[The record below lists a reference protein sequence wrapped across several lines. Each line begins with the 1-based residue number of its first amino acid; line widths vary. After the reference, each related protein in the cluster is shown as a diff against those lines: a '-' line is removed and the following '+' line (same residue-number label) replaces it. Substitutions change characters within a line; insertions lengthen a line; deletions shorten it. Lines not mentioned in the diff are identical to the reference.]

1 MKIRDNETGEVFEYG
16 IDRHHALRISR
27 NGGCL
32 TFENLQN
39 GDGSLESGDG
49 GYSFVLDDGKTPE
62 ESVSPD
68 AVNGSTYANI
78 GGFHEENSMNDGW
91 IPVEERLPEAEQEH
105 VLACRRD
112 GSIDTARYS
121 PYSDRWYV
129 GSMCS
134 VSLDVIAWR
143 PLPEP
148 YRPERS
154 RE

>member
-1 MKIRDNETGEVFEYG
+1 MQELEKILEE
-16 IDRHHALRISR
+16 ID
-27 NGGCL
+27 
-32 TFENLQN
+32 ENKHIVEIF
-39 GDGSLESGDG
+39 GRGVYFVPLEATKQII
-49 GYSFVLDDGKTPE
+49 LKH
-62 ESVSPD
+62 
-68 AVNGSTYANI
+68 I
-78 GGFHEENSMNDGW
+78 NDGW
-91 IPVEERLPEAEQEH
+91 IPVEERLPETEQEH

-121 PYSDRWYV
+121 SYSDRWYV

-154 RE
+154 RK

>member
-1 MKIRDNETGEVFEYG
+1 MQELEKILEEIEEEQRSYEAD
-16 IDRHHALRISR
+16 HAW
-27 NGGCL
+27 NYAKG
-32 TFENLQN
+32 
-39 GDGSLESGDG
+39 LEH
-49 GYSFVLDDGKTPE
+49 
-62 ESVSPD
+62 
-68 AVNGSTYANI
+68 AANI
-78 GGFHEENSMNDGW
+78 VCKHINDGW